1 MNFGRSDLRKVQVS
15 VLGAVLM
22 LLVAAIVLYVAY
34 QLRDK
39 AQLARVAITAQ
50 RSDADG
56 KLKRVRDEE
65 NEITPSTAGAG
76 AWMNLPRPTWAR
88 RIPSFSKSS

>member
-1 MNFGRSDLRKVQVS
+1 MNFGRSDLRKVQAS

-22 LLVAAIVLYVAY
+22 LLVAVIVLYVAY
-34 QLRDK
+34 QVRDK

-65 NEITPSTAGAG
+65 YEI
-76 AWMNLPRPTWAR
+76 RQ
-88 RIPSFSKSS
+88 KSILSIFQFRYEPERATEWVTR